1 MNSFKDEW
9 CLVTGTSGYLG
20 SAVALELSTAGWR
33 VVGLDR
39 TPPNNSPFLESFEVV
54 ELGRGPIFHRLRARA
69 GRLRHVVHVAGGAL
83 EEEVSGHE
91 NTWINVMRTVQD
103 NLISAFEIVDCTR
116 NIIVPGGTVTLI
128 SSINAFGG
136 YGLPAYSASKSGLHG
151 MTRALAPELKE
162 EGVHLQCLVLGTVDH
177 PRVRALHSEDSQHF
191 ERMARQFPGG
201 EIPTAQEM
209 AVEIVNY
216 ATKSSGHTGEV
227 RILDFGQTGY
237 SDALH

>member
-20 SAVALELSTAGWR
+20 NAVALELSTAGLR

-39 TPPNNSPFLESFEVV
+39 TPPNDSPFLESFEVV
-54 ELGRGPIFHRLRARA
+54 ELGRGPEFHGLRDRA
-69 GRLRHVVHVAGGAL
+69 GPLRHVVHVAGGAL
-83 EEEVSGHE
+83 EEEVSGHR

-116 NIIVPGGTVTLI
+116 NLIMPGGSITLI

-136 YGLPAYSASKSGLHG
+136 YGLPAYSASKAGLHG
-151 MTRALAPELKE
+151 MTKALAPQLKE
-162 EGVHLQCLVLGTVDH
+162 EGVDLRCLVLGTVDH
-177 PRVRALHSEDSQHF
+177 PGVRALHSADSQHF
-191 ERMARQFPGG
+191 QRIARQFPGG

-209 AVEIVNY
+209 AMEIVNCV
-216 ATKSSGHTGEV
+216 TKPSGQTGEV
-227 RILDFGQTGY
+227 KILDFGQTGH
-237 SDALH
+237 SDGLY